1 MWVWLRLQRTFGR
14 YFRAGLALYFRHI
27 GLQRNEE
34 VPVFQQQRRIADDSQ
49 EEGYQLGDFL
59 NCISLFVKKSLRK
72 AEFDVAGNWVSA
84 FPVRAIVDRFLNG
97 YLSYVQ
103 RVKLF

>member
-1 MWVWLRLQRTFGR
+1 MWIWLRLQRTFGR

-59 NCISLFVKKSLRK
+59 NCISLFVKKVYEKQSSMWLETGSQR
-72 AEFDVAGNWVSA
+72 
-84 FPVRAIVDRFLNG
+84 FPLEL
-97 YLSYVQ
+97 LSID
-103 RVKLF
+103 F